1 MQYTDLDVKTLSQF
15 VDYDGHETVRRFHD
29 PETGLT
35 AFIAVHN
42 TNMGPALG
50 GCRMFPYASENDAIR
65 DVLRLSRGMT
75 YKNAMAGLP
84 LGGGKSVI
92 IGNPHT
98 QKTDDLMRA
107 MGRAVETLGGRY
119 ITAED
124 SGSGVADMK
133 LIASETSYVVGIPTT
148 SDTGLGGDPSPYTAY
163 GVYIGMKAAARRRYG
178 SDSLTGKRVVVQ
190 GLGAVGRYL
199 CQHLVKEGA
208 VVFGADVNAD
218 SIKRAEEMA
227 SGISIIAPEAVYG
240 FEAEIYAPCAMG
252 ATLNDDT
259 IPQMGFDII
268 AGAANNQMATPKH
281 HDDVAG
287 ADMLYVPDYVLNAG
301 GVIAAAYEYFFRTNR
316 NPFTYDLNRERLMTH
331 VDGIAKTLDNTF
343 NIADAKGMTP
353 GVAADFMAEA
363 IFLGESVANPKRQ
376 ANG

>member
-1 MQYTDLDVKTLSQF
+1 MNYTDLDVQTLSQF

-29 PETGLT
+29 AETGLT

-42 TNMGPALG
+42 TNLGPALG
-50 GCRMFPYASENDAIR
+50 GCRMFPYASEQDAIR

-98 QKTDDLMRA
+98 EKTDAMMRA

-124 SGSGVADMK
+124 SGSGVNDMK
-133 LIASETSYVVGIPTT
+133 LIATETSYVVGIPTA

-163 GVYIGMKAAARRRYG
+163 GTFISMKEAAKQRLGVATLAGQRI
-178 SDSLTGKRVVVQ
+178 VVQ

-199 CQHLVKEGA
+199 CKHLADEGA
-208 VVFGADVNAD
+208 IVFGADVNED
-218 SIKRAEEMA
+218 SIKRAREMVP
-227 SGISIIAPEAVYG
+227 SLTVIAPDEVYG
-240 FEAEIYAPCAMG
+240 YDAAIYAPCAMG

-259 IPQMGFDII
+259 IPQMKFAVIC
-268 AGAANNQMATPKH
+268 GAANNQMAAPHH
-281 HDDVAG
+281 HDMVA
-287 ADMLYVPDYVLNAG
+287 AKNMLYVPDYVLNAG
-301 GVIAAAYEYFFRTNR
+301 GVIAASYEYFFRTDR
-316 NPFTYDLNRERLMTH
+316 NPFNYPLNRDNLMKH
-331 VDGIAKTLDNTF
+331 IDGIARTLDNTF
-343 NIADAKGMTP
+343 RISGTQKLTP
-353 GVAADFMAEA
+353 GRAADRLAEDIFM
-363 IFLGESVANPKRQ
+363 GERVANPKR

>member
-1 MQYTDLDVKTLSQF
+1 MQYTDLDVKTLSSF
-15 VDYDGHETVRRFHD
+15 VDYDGHETVRRFQD
-29 PETGLT
+29 PATGLV

-50 GCRMFPYASENDAIR
+50 GCRMYPYASEDDAIR

-92 IGNPHT
+92 VGNPHT
-98 QKTDDLMRA
+98 QKTAELMQA
-107 MGRAVETLGGRY
+107 MGRAVQTFEGRY

-124 SGSGVADMK
+124 SGSSVGDMK
-133 LIASETSYVVGIPTT
+133 EIAKETSFVVGIPTT

-163 GVYIGMKAAARRRYG
+163 GVYIGMKSAAKRRYG

-199 CQHLVKEGA
+199 CKHLADEGA
-208 VVFGADVNAD
+208 VIIGSDVNAD
-218 SIKRAEEMA
+218 SIAKAQA
-227 SGISIIAPEAVYG
+227 VAPGITIVAPDAVYAVD
-240 FEAEIYAPCAMG
+240 AEIYAPCALG

-259 IPQMGFDII
+259 IPQMKFDII

-281 HDDVAG
+281 HDVVAG
-287 ADMLYVPDYVLNAG
+287 AGMLYLPDYVLNAG
-301 GVIAAAYEYFFRTNR
+301 GVIAASYEYFFRTDR
-316 NPFTYDLNRERLMTH
+316 NPFSYDLNRDMLMKH
-331 VDGIAKTLDNTF
+331 VEGIAKTLDNVF
-343 NIADAKGMTP
+343 RIADTKGMTP
-353 GVAADFMAEA
+353 GRAADKMGEDL
-363 IFLGESVANPKRQ
+363 FLGESVAVPRRL
-376 ANG
+376 AS